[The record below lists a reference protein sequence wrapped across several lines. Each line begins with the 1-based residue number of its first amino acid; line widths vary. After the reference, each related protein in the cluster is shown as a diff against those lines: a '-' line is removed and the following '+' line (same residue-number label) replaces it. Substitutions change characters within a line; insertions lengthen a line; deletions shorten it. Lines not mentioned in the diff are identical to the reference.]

1 MGVLTVGRPLSWE
14 EALPHLRYVRDHGV
28 LQFINHYRK
37 YEHITKDALYYG
49 DEIEYGLF
57 ALSAGGVALSLRGAA
72 VRATLNARELEE
84 RRAIPES
91 GKVTWHPEY
100 GSWMVESTPAVP
112 YSGFT
117 DDLRRVETNMRS
129 RRARL
134 LAALEE
140 GEVAP
145 TMVVFPLLG
154 CDPPPAPGPAANSVL
169 VPDAV
174 INPHPRFGALTANI
188 RARRGSNVDVRSPVF
203 QDEKTAV
210 GDIAMDAMAFGMG
223 CCCLQVT
230 FQCRDVDESRHVYDQ
245 LAVLAPVMLA
255 LTAACP
261 ILKGLLS
268 DHDVRWN
275 VIEQSVD
282 CRTPA
287 ERSEPGADASGDDR
301 MANRGVKPVG
311 SSRYSGVKSYMSA
324 RGTAA
329 RYNDVDVEVDPWA
342 FEQLTSNGVDALL
355 ARHVAHLFVRD
366 PLVLFEGM
374 VEELDDAVAT
384 DHFENLQSTNWNSVR
399 WKPPPAGKNE
409 AKIGWRVEL
418 RTMEVQLTDF
428 ENAAFTV
435 FCVLVLRVLLSFD
448 LNIYMPMSK
457 VHENMK
463 AAHARDAATTGQFWW
478 RSHLVR
484 PGGAACPAAGGNG
497 DVDGDSVEKM
507 SCAEILGGKGGYYPG
522 LVPLVLV
529 YLDSIG
535 CDPGTAERV
544 KVYVDLILGR
554 ATGELKTAARYVRDF
569 VAAHPAYARDSVV
582 SPAIARDLV
591 KRCHD
596 VGVGAVAA
604 PELLG
609 DHAVAPIVK
618 EDAYNVQLSRVHFA
632 SDVGLCVLLSSYAER
647 ARLVQKRKDVARAI
661 AGQKARL
668 AELEDELKAIDAI
681 LEPAA
686 AGLAKVSSLG
696 RMRADSETISVALS
710 DGNSDGEQA
719 ALDAPGAAAPKPASP
734 PTPPL

>member
-1 MGVLTVGRPLSWE
+1 
-14 EALPHLRYVRDHGV
+14 
-28 LQFINHYRK
+28 
-37 YEHITKDALYYG
+37 
-49 DEIEYGLF
+49 
-57 ALSAGGVALSLRGAA
+57 
-72 VRATLNARELEE
+72 
-84 RRAIPES
+84 
-91 GKVTWHPEY
+91 
-100 GSWMVESTPAVP
+100 
-112 YSGFT
+112 
-117 DDLRRVETNMRS
+117 
-129 RRARL
+129 
-134 LAALEE
+134 
-140 GEVAP
+140 
-145 TMVVFPLLG
+145 
-154 CDPPPAPGPAANSVL
+154 
-169 VPDAV
+169 
-174 INPHPRFGALTANI
+174 
-188 RARRGSNVDVRSPVF
+188 
-203 QDEKTAV
+203 
-210 GDIAMDAMAFGMG
+210 
-223 CCCLQVT
+223 
-230 FQCRDVDESRHVYDQ
+230 
-245 LAVLAPVMLA
+245 
-255 LTAACP
+255 
-261 ILKGLLS
+261 
-268 DHDVRWN
+268 
-275 VIEQSVD
+275 
-282 CRTPA
+282 
-287 ERSEPGADASGDDR
+287 
-301 MANRGVKPVG
+301 
-311 SSRYSGVKSYMSA
+311 
-324 RGTAA
+324 
-329 RYNDVDVEVDPWA
+329 
-342 FEQLTSNGVDALL
+342 
-355 ARHVAHLFVRD
+355 
-366 PLVLFEGM
+366 
-374 VEELDDAVAT
+374 
-384 DHFENLQSTNWNSVR
+384 
-399 WKPPPAGKNE
+399 
-409 AKIGWRVEL
+409 
-418 RTMEVQLTDF
+418 
-428 ENAAFTV
+428 
-435 FCVLVLRVLLSFD
+435 
-448 LNIYMPMSK
+448 MSK

-554 ATGELKTAARYVRDF
+554 ATGELKTAARY
-569 VAAHPAYARDSVV
+569 
-582 SPAIARDLV
+582 ARDLV

-719 ALDAPGAAAPKPASP
+719 APDAPGAAAPKPA
-734 PTPPL
+734 